1 MNIGIEMIG
10 ILQLTFTKRQVS
22 HQCSPDCDYKKRW
35 KFHASSRQ
43 RSSILLLSACHK
55 IRVDHL
61 HQFNNA
67 LSNRK
72 RPFCIENGILIR
84 LTAVSP
90 DPFKLLKQLKY
101 VGLQVNT
108 FSMSSVVSVRKT
120 FLEHLLRLLHNYSQ
134 GSAF

>member
-1 MNIGIEMIG
+1 MIR

-22 HQCSPDCDYKKRW
+22 HRCSPDCKYKKRW

-43 RSSILLLSACHK
+43 RSSILLLSAFHK

-61 HQFNNA
+61 HQFNNG

-72 RPFCIENGILIR
+72 RPFCIENGILTR

-90 DPFKLLKQLKY
+90 DPLKLLKQMKY
-101 VGLQVNT
+101 VGLQLNM
-108 FSMSSVVSVRKT
+108 FLMSSVVSVRKT
-120 FLEHLLRLLHNYSQ
+120 SLNLNFNCFIITVNGVRLRQ
-134 GSAF
+134 